1 VLLEAAVV
9 RYEVLGARLHPR
21 RPDLTL
27 PIGWRSRAR
36 LAAIERAQSVNVAV
50 YSGYQPFVGSGFD
63 LGAWSFAVDL
73 EKGKSDAG
81 VRRPPKPVDLGVLRD
96 RVLAAVRH
104 TGIDGLS
111 VGDSLFVDGDKV
123 DALPIQPHGAHTRP
137 VGYLA
142 PAVVR
147 QYADTV
153 STAYRHY
160 HRIQVTAWGG
170 EIVLS
175 IFLAFRIVRGRL
187 YAEANYR
194 LLPPVEHRWHEIDRL
209 RPAPTVGQALKLAGR
224 AVLDLPRAL
233 ALAVPVL
240 LREAYCVW
248 VKDPLEQSATKAAI
262 RDGAVVDRG
271 TRLTVRSRGASREY
285 WRHFQRL
292 DREMYAKLVEPAIL
306 DTVVTVLDESDVDTS
321 DLVERQDMI
330 LNQGVLMTGG
340 ALRAESLAVGR
351 GAEVTSRS
359 RRE

>member
-1 VLLEAAVV
+1 
-9 RYEVLGARLHPR
+9 
-21 RPDLTL
+21 
-27 PIGWRSRAR
+27 
-36 LAAIERAQSVNVAV
+36 
-50 YSGYQPFVGSGFD
+50 
-63 LGAWSFAVDL
+63 
-73 EKGKSDAG
+73 
-81 VRRPPKPVDLGVLRD
+81 
-96 RVLAAVRH
+96 
-104 TGIDGLS
+104 
-111 VGDSLFVDGDKV
+111 
-123 DALPIQPHGAHTRP
+123 
-137 VGYLA
+137 
-142 PAVVR
+142 
-147 QYADTV
+147 
-153 STAYRHY
+153 
-160 HRIQVTAWGG
+160 
-170 EIVLS
+170 
-175 IFLAFRIVRGRL
+175 
-187 YAEANYR
+187 
-194 LLPPVEHRWHEIDRL
+194 VEHRWHEIDRL